1 MSHIASILFAYR
13 QEGTAIKQR
22 DLKIEMRKLL
32 NAKLPEDEVMELK
45 ENGYKVTNATRLTGI
60 VIALYKK
67 AAAGDMSA
75 IKEVI
80 SLVGDKKETAENG
93 VTIIDDVRDK
103 DS

>member
-1 MSHIASILFAYR
+1 MSHIACIIFAYR

-22 DLKIEMRKLL
+22 DLKLEMQKIL
-32 NAKLPEDEVMELK
+32 NSKMPETEVNELK

-80 SLVGDKKETAENG
+80 SLVGDRKETAENG

-103 DS
+103 NS

>member
-1 MSHIASILFAYR
+1 MSHIECIIFAYR
-13 QEGTAIKQR
+13 QEGTTIKQR
-22 DLKIEMRKLL
+22 DLKIEMQKIL
-32 NAKLPEDEVMELK
+32 NSKMPETEVNELK

-80 SLVGDKKETAENG
+80 SLVGDRKETAENG

-103 DS
+103 NS

>member
-1 MSHIASILFAYR
+1 
-13 QEGTAIKQR
+13 
-22 DLKIEMRKLL
+22 MRKLL

-45 ENGYKVTNATRLTGI
+45 EKGYKVTNATRLTGI

-75 IKEVI
+75 IKEVL
-80 SLVGDKKETAENG
+80 SLVGEKTETIENG